1 MAILAQGCDLN
12 LSKPVVIAS
21 RTSSTEKGTYSQLDL
36 EATAIDFPLKQ
47 FRNYQVGVKEVKI
60 ATDRKPLCSIFNMHR
75 RGLIQNKRMKLRHQG
90 INYYV
95 EYQQGKMNQS
105 DYLLRHGKPF
115 STLPE
120 NEKMEAGEQHNLLYT
135 RLQQLL
141 TK

>member
-1 MAILAQGCDLN
+1 
-12 LSKPVVIAS
+12 
-21 RTSSTEKGTYSQLDL
+21 
-36 EATAIDFPLKQ
+36 
-47 FRNYQVGVKEVKI
+47 
-60 ATDRKPLCSIFNMHR
+60 
-75 RGLIQNKRMKLRHQG
+75 MKLRHQG